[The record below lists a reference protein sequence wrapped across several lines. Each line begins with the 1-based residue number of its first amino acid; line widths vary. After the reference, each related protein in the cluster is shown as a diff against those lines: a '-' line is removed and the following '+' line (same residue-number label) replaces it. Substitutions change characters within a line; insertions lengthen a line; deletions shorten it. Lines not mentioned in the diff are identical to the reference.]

1 MPTYRADPMY
11 RHGDDD
17 ALGILVVNLG
27 TPDAPTTSAVRRYLA
42 EFLWDPRIVELPR
55 PLWWLIL
62 NGVILRIRPSRSAK
76 AYQEI
81 WTDAGSPLL
90 VYCNALAAGIE
101 KELKRRA
108 AGNIHVALGMSYG
121 NPSIPEALDALHARG
136 ARRLA
141 VLPLYPQYSGTT
153 TGSVFDAVTRA
164 LGQRRWVPEF
174 RFINHYHDDDGYI
187 DALAGSIREYWAAN
201 GRGDKLM
208 FSFHGVPK
216 QTLLDGDPYHCHCL
230 KTARLVTDKLGLAS
244 DDWVLSFQSRVGR
257 AEWLRPYTDETI
269 EELGGSG
276 TERLDVVCP
285 GFSVDCLETLEE
297 IAMQNAELFVESGGK
312 SLHYIPSLNA
322 RDDHVSL
329 LTDLVMRHASGWPE
343 VSAAYDAD
351 TVAEERVQTRELAA
365 AAGADS

>member
-1 MPTYRADPMY
+1 MPTYRSNPAY

-17 ALGILVVNLG
+17 ALGVLVVNLG
-27 TPDAPTTSAVRRYLA
+27 TPDKATTAAVRRYLA

-62 NGVILRIRPSRSAK
+62 NGVILRVRPSRSAK

-81 WTDAGSPLL
+81 WTEAGSPLL
-90 VYCNALAAGIE
+90 VYCKALASGIE
-101 KELKRRA
+101 SALRDRG

-121 NPSIPEALDALHARG
+121 NPSIPAALDELHARG
-136 ARRLA
+136 ARRLL

-153 TGSVFDAVTRA
+153 TGSVFDAVTAA
-164 LGQRRWVPEF
+164 LSERRWVPEF
-174 RFINHYHDDDGYI
+174 RFINHYHDRDAYL
-187 DALAGSIREYWAAN
+187 DALARSIQDHWAAH

-230 KTARLVTDKLGLAS
+230 KTARLVTDKLGLGK

-257 AEWLRPYTDETI
+257 AEWLKPYTDETI
-269 EELGGSG
+269 VELGKAGLA
-276 TERLDVVCP
+276 RLDVVCP

-297 IAMQNAELFVESGGK
+297 IAMQNAELFEESGGGE
-312 SLHYIPSLNA
+312 LCYIESLND
-322 RDDHVSL
+322 RPDHVEL
-329 LTDLVMRHASGWPE
+329 LTDLVIEHAQGWPE
-343 VSAAYDAD
+343 FSGTLDQE
-351 TVAEERVQTRELAA
+351 TTRALLEQSRRLAA
-365 AAGADS
+365 EAGAEQ